1 MKLLVLFLAISI
13 ASCATAQ
20 EPIITL
26 STSQSERILGAA
38 KEGAL
43 LFIHEDKLYLVSLA
57 DYDLYDIY
65 TGDIRFRNYSDKKK
79 HKHIS
84 RQWELMLLTRRVK
97 YTILK

>member
-1 MKLLVLFLAISI
+1 MKTILLSVMMMLSI
-13 ASCATAQ
+13 ASFTQTA
-20 EPIITL
+20 L
-26 STSQSERILGAA
+26 TSESCSKIETAA

-43 LFIHEDKLYLVSLA
+43 VFVHEGKLYLVSLA

-79 HKHIS
+79 KPK
-84 RQWELMLLTRRVK
+84 RMEREWDLMLMTRRVK